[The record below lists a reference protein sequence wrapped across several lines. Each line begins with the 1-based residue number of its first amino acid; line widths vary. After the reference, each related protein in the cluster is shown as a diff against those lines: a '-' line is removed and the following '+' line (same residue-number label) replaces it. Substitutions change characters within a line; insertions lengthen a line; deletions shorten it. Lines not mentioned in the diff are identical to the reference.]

1 MRSPMVA
8 ALLSALLWPGA
19 GQFYNREFKKG
30 LLLTCLTVLLSVS
43 LVIGLGRSLLQNL
56 PQVTS
61 PFDPQQMKVLRD
73 AILQANPRL
82 YGAYSLLLTLTWAFS
97 VLDAFLEARE
107 RRDSGPDAGSPPK

>member
-1 MRSPMVA
+1 MRSPLVA
-8 ALLSALLWPGA
+8 ALLSALFWPGA

-30 LLLTCLTVLLSVS
+30 FLMTSLTILLSVS
-43 LVIGLGRSLLQNL
+43 LVIGLGRTLLQNL

-82 YGAYSLLLTLTWAFS
+82 YGTYSLLLTATWIFS
-97 VLDAFLEARE
+97 ILDAFLGARE
-107 RRDSGPDAGSPPK
+107 RRGSGVSNPPQKD